1 MNATDPIRAELR
13 ASAAAYGTTED
24 YWAGYLGIADPEG
37 PRR

>member
-24 YWAGYLGIADPEG
+24 YWAGYLGIADFEG
-37 PRR
+37 LRQ

>member
-24 YWAGYLGIADPEG
+24 YWVSYLGIAGTES
-37 PRR
+37 RQ

>member
-24 YWAGYLGIADPEG
+24 YWASYLGIADTQR
-37 PRR
+37 PRK